1 MLYLCRGRSMFGNKM
16 EDWIN
21 IHTHKPGQG
30 INIVDPCLG
39 EVALPTEGVV
49 FYSMGLH
56 PLFLDGTAEVRLAE
70 IEKAAAGG
78 EIVAVGEAGLDRNS
92 PVPMDVQMDVFRS
105 QAEIAGRYGLPLII
119 HGVRAIPEL
128 ITVYNL
134 CRRPEK
140 WIMHGFNNRRE
151 ILQDLLRHGFYISAG
166 RHVMNPESHI
176 YNLLPELPDNRL
188 FIETDNS
195 DFTIVDIYRSVA
207 RRKKMDIGDLQQI
220 VRSNFERLFRI

>member
-1 MLYLCRGRSMFGNKM
+1 MLYLCRGDRCLGNKM

-39 EVALPTEGVV
+39 KVALPTEGVV

-56 PLFLDGTAEVRLAE
+56 PLFLDGTAKARLAE

-92 PVPMDVQMDVFRS
+92 PVPMDVQMDFFRS
-105 QAEIAGRYGLPLII
+105 QAEIAGYYGLPLII

-140 WIMHGFNNRRE
+140 WIIHGFNNRRE

-166 RHVMNPESHI
+166 RHVMNSESQVF
-176 YNLLPELPDNRL
+176 NLLPEIPGDRL

-195 DFTIVDIYRSVA
+195 DFAIADVYRAVA
-207 RRKKMDIGDLQQI
+207 ARKKMEIGDLQQI
-220 VRSNFERLFRI
+220 VRSNFRKLFPV

>member
-1 MLYLCRGRSMFGNKM
+1 M
-16 EDWIN
+16 EEWIN

-30 INIVDPCLG
+30 VNIVDPCLG
-39 EVALPTEGVV
+39 KSVPPAEGVV

-56 PLFLDGTAEVRLAE
+56 PLFLDGTAKAKLAE
-70 IEKAAAGG
+70 IERAAAGG
-78 EIVAVGEAGLDRNS
+78 KIVAVGEAGLDRNS
-92 PVPMDVQMDVFRS
+92 SVPMEVQMDLFRS

-119 HGVRAIPEL
+119 HGVRAIPEV
-128 ITVYNL
+128 ITVHNL

-166 RHVMNPESHI
+166 RHVMRPESHI
-176 YNLLPELPDNRL
+176 ASLLPEIPEDRL

-195 DFTIVDIYRSVA
+195 NYAIADIYRVVA
-207 RRKKMDIGDLQQI
+207 ERRKMDVGDLQQI
-220 VRSNFERLFRI
+220 VRSNFERLFRV